1 MSELFS
7 MAHPERLAWLWLLL
21 PLALLAFLSLRARAK
36 ALDSLSL
43 GSRRLGPQAASH
55 HRRRLLLLLAGLA
68 LALFALAQPRYGYQW
83 REIRQEGLDIVIV
96 LDVSRSMDAQDVS
109 PSRME
114 RARRE
119 IIDLTGLARGDRL
132 GLVLSAGGA
141 YARVPLT
148 EDLSALRS
156 IVRDSDT
163 STLKAQGTDLGRAI
177 EVGLE
182 LLGPPGQAQRVLL
195 LISDGEDQVG
205 QAEAAATLA
214 AEQDVR
220 IYSLGVGTPDGAPI
234 PLPEGGFKNDPA
246 TGVVLTRLDRS
257 TLLKLAEIGGGAYA
271 DSVPGNEDLVA
282 LYVEGIRGGGLQTAE
297 RGVRREQIWDERF
310 AWPLALGLGLI
321 ALSAG
326 LRAPALSLALLLC
339 FSLPAAASSESE
351 LDRLLAEQ
359 VERPRDLDLAERVGQ
374 ALFQEGDYNRAYE
387 VLSQVAERAV
397 DPAQK
402 RRASSNAG
410 LSAYRAGRLQE
421 AVERWEQ
428 VQSTDPEHPAAKSA
442 EAVRQEIARRLQE
455 EPPQQDQEQD
465 QEGEPQDQE
474 GEPQEQQGEPQEQQG
489 EPQEQQG
496 EPQEQQEPQEPQEPQ
511 ENDGT
516 REPQQGEPQQPL
528 DGELDP
534 SSQPAGEAQD
544 SGEGEPTEVHRPGS
558 VSEQEA
564 NRLFDGVEEGSPRV
578 EIDPDARKGTKD
590 W

>member
-7 MAHPERLAWLWLLL
+7 LAEPDRLVWLWLLL
-21 PLALLAFLSLRARAK
+21 PLSLLAFFSLRGRKK

-43 GSRRLGPQAASH
+43 GARRLAPGAASH
-55 HRRRLLLLLAGLA
+55 HRRRLILLLVGLG

-83 REIRQEGLDIVIV
+83 RELRQEGLDIVIV
-96 LDVSRSMDAQDVS
+96 LDVSRSMDAQDIS

-132 GLVLSAGGA
+132 GLVLAAGGA

-148 EDLSALRS
+148 EDLSALRT

-163 STLKAQGTDLGRAI
+163 ATLKAQGTDLGRAI

-182 LLGPPGQAQRVLL
+182 LLGPAGQAQRVLL

-205 QAEAAATLA
+205 KAEAAATIA

-220 IYSLGVGTPDGAPI
+220 IYALGVGTPDGAPI
-234 PLPEGGFKNDPA
+234 PLPEGGFKNDP
-246 TGVVLTRLDRS
+246 TSGVVLTRLDRPS
-257 TLLKLAEIGGGAYA
+257 LLKLAEIGGGAYA

-282 LYVEGIRGGGLQTAE
+282 LYVDGIRGGGLATAE
-297 RGVRREQIWDERF
+297 RGVRREQIWNERY
-310 AWPLALGLGLI
+310 AWPLALGLALV

-339 FSLPAAASSESE
+339 FSLPAMATPESE

-359 VERPRDLDLAERVGQ
+359 IERPRDLDLSERVGQ
-374 ALFQEGDYNRAYE
+374 ALFQQGDYNRAYQ

-402 RRASSNAG
+402 QRAGSNAG

-421 AVERWEQ
+421 AVDAWEQ
-428 VQSTDPEHPAAKSA
+428 VQGEAPEHAAGKNA
-442 EAVRQEIARRLQE
+442 EAVRQEIAERLQD
-455 EPPQQDQEQD
+455 EPPPQEQ
-465 QEGEPQDQE
+465 EQDQE
-474 GEPQEQQGEPQEQQG
+474 GEPQEQQGEPQDQQG
-489 EPQEQQG
+489 EPQEQDPQG
-496 EPQEQQEPQEPQEPQ
+496 ELQEPQ

-516 REPQQGEPQQPL
+516 REPQQGQPQAPPE
-528 DGELDP
+528 GEVDP
-534 SSQPAGEAQD
+534 NTQPAGEAPD
-544 SGEGEPTEVHRPGS
+544 SGQGEPTAVHRPGS